1 MIVKMIQD
9 TGGKME
15 TQMEKLKEVFDKELE
30 DLKSKQTKMDSTI
43 SEMKNIQDGID
54 GRIKEAEE

>member
-1 MIVKMIQD
+1 
-9 TGGKME
+9 ME

-30 DLKSKQTKMDSTI
+30 DVKSKQTKMDSTI
-43 SEMKNIQDGID
+43 FEMKNIQDGID